1 MYNPGVPNAQYNF
14 ENVVQRPPPSSYMRQ
29 QPSSKGGIPTG
40 SRAGGAPQERPVT
53 SNRGA
58 GFPSSSSGKKG
69 FESKPGSSIN
79 TNTQKPSEEPP
90 EIQFKKLE
98 KEISLL
104 LNKSA
109 ETKLEGNFSGSLSLA
124 KEAVSKEKKL
134 RNLKEDA
141 GAADQINIDL
151 TYAACVNLGIQ
162 YQANGMFEEALNT
175 YSLVVRNKDY
185 PLSGRLR
192 VNMGNIYHT
201 QEKYSSAIKMYRM
214 ALDQM
219 QNIGKHMKFQIM
231 RNIANGF
238 VKMGQFHE
246 AIENYENIMQGE
258 PDHRAAYNLIICYYA
273 LGDTEKMKK
282 TFIMLLSIEII
293 GTQDDD
299 EEDGDNK
306 GPNDPLSEY
315 IKEKRREAFKYI
327 IDAAKL
333 IAPIIEKDWI
343 IGYEAIAEAL
353 RNSEYSV
360 LESEIGILKA
370 EQYIK
375 IKDYDKAIEVF
386 KSFEKKDQSLMARA
400 ATNISFLYFIEKDY
414 KNAEKYSDI
423 AIKTD
428 RYNAK
433 ALVNKGNCLYI
444 RGEYET
450 SKEFFLEAIGVEA
463 DCVEAIYNL
472 GLVNRKMEV
481 DLEALQAFE
490 KLQTIMANA
499 PEVMFQIASIY
510 ENARNFKQ
518 AIKWYN
524 LLLTA
529 LPTDPG
535 VLQKIGFLYSQLN
548 DENQAFHYYMESY
561 RHLPI
566 NIEAISWL
574 GVFYV
579 KSELYEK
586 ACSFFERAS
595 QIQYSEPKWK
605 IMVASCYRRMG
616 NDNKAIDLYKKIH
629 EDFPDNIDCLQYLV
643 SHLKGTG
650 QDYENYSTL
659 LKKLLREKEMNEP
672 LNDANQ
678 NPPPPVMQQMPMPA
692 VVESAPKEVNQ
703 RPGTSRKGGKTL
715 ATKADEDWNLQDNYL
730 P

>member
-1 MYNPGVPNAQYNF
+1 MYNQANPGTQYNF
-14 ENVVQRPPPSSYMRQ
+14 DNVVQRPPPSSYMRQ
-29 QPSSKGGIPTG
+29 QPSSKGRMPTG
-40 SRAGGAPQERPVT
+40 SKGGPQERPVT

-58 GFPSSSSGKKG
+58 GFPSSSSGKRGLEPK
-69 FESKPGSSIN
+69 SSSGSGQP
-79 TNTQKPSEEPP
+79 TGTKPP
-90 EIQFKKLE
+90 EEAPEILFKRLE
-98 KEISLL
+98 KEINSLL
-104 LNKSA
+104 DKSA
-109 ETKLEGNFSGSLSLA
+109 DAKIAGNFSGSLSLA

-162 YQANGMFEEALNT
+162 YQANGMFEEALST

-192 VNMGNIYHT
+192 VNMGNIYYS

-238 VKMGQFHE
+238 VKMGQYHE
-246 AIENYENIMQGE
+246 AIESYENIMQGE
-258 PDHRAAYNLIICYYA
+258 PDHKAAYNLIICYYA

-282 TFIMLLSIEII
+282 TFTMLLSIEII
-293 GTQDDD
+293 GTQEDDD
-299 EEDGDNK
+299 EDSENK
-306 GPNDPLSEY
+306 GPNDALSEY
-315 IKEKRREAFKYI
+315 IKEKRREAFKFI
-327 IDAAKL
+327 IDGAKL
-333 IAPIIEKDWI
+333 IAPVIEKDWI
-343 IGYEAIAEAL
+343 SGYEAIGEAL
-353 RNSEYSV
+353 RNSEYSI

-375 IKDYDKAIEVF
+375 LKDYEKAIEVF
-386 KSFEKKDQSLMARA
+386 KSFEKKDQNLMARA

-414 KNAEKYSDI
+414 KNAEKYADI

-433 ALVNKGNCLYI
+433 ALVNKGNCLYQ
-444 RGEYET
+444 RGEFET
-450 SKEFFLEAIGVEA
+450 SKEFYLEAIGVEA
-463 DCVEAIYNL
+463 DCIEAIYNL

-499 PEVMFQIASIY
+499 PEVMYQIASIY

-529 LPTDPG
+529 SSSDPG

-561 RHLPI
+561 RHFPV
-566 NIEAISWL
+566 NIESISWL

-595 QIQYSEPKWK
+595 QIQSNEPKWK

-616 NDNKAIDLYKKIH
+616 NDSKAIDLYKRIH
-629 EDFPDNIDCLQYLV
+629 DEFPDNIDCLQYLV

-650 QDYENYSTL
+650 QDYEHYSTL

-672 LNDANQ
+672 ANDS
-678 NPPPPVMQQMPMPA
+678 PPPQPVMQQYVPETVP
-692 VVESAPKEVNQ
+692 APKEVNQ
-703 RPGTSRKGGKTL
+703 RPGTSRKGGRTL
-715 ATKADEDWNLQDNYL
+715 ANKDEDDWTNQEVYL

>member
-1 MYNPGVPNAQYNF
+1 MYNPPPVASHQYNF
-14 ENVVQRPPPSSYMRQ
+14 DNVVQRPPPSSYMRQ
-29 QPSSKGGIPTG
+29 QPSSKGMPG
-40 SRAGGAPQERPVT
+40 SRSGQVQERPVT

-58 GFPSSSSGKKG
+58 GFPASSNGKKG
-69 FESKPGSSIN
+69 LDAKPGAPLN
-79 TNTQKPSEEPP
+79 TSGGKAPEEPA
-90 EIQFKKLE
+90 EIMFKKLE
-98 KEISLL
+98 KEINSLL
-104 LNKSA
+104 DKSA
-109 ETKLEGNFSGSLSLA
+109 EAKLAGNLSNSLSFA

-151 TYAACVNLGIQ
+151 TYATCVNLGIQ

-192 VNMGNIYHT
+192 VNMGNIYFN

-258 PDHRAAYNLIICYYA
+258 PDHKSAFNLIICYYA

-282 TFIMLLSIEII
+282 TFTMLLSIEII
-293 GTQDDD
+293 GTQEDD
-299 EEDGDNK
+299 EEDADSK
-306 GPNDPLSEY
+306 GPNDVLSEY
-315 IKEKRREAFKYI
+315 IKEKRREAFKFI

-333 IAPIIEKDWI
+333 IAPVIEKDWI
-343 IGYEAIAEAL
+343 SGYEAIGEAL
-353 RNSEYSV
+353 RNSEYHV

-370 EQYIK
+370 EQFIK
-375 IKDYDKAIEVF
+375 MKDYEKAIEVF

-433 ALVNKGNCLYI
+433 ALVNKGNCLYN
-444 RGEYET
+444 RGEFET

-499 PEVMFQIASIY
+499 PEVMYQIASIY

-524 LLLTA
+524 LLLTSLA
-529 LPTDPG
+529 SDPG
-535 VLQKIGFLYSQLN
+535 VLQKIGFLYSQLG

-561 RHLPI
+561 RHLPV

-579 KSELYEK
+579 KSEMFEK
-586 ACSFFERAS
+586 ACQFFERAS
-595 QIQYSEPKWK
+595 QIQVQEPKWR

-616 NDNKAIDLYKKIH
+616 NDQKAIELYKRIH
-629 EDFPDNIDCLQYLV
+629 EEFPDNIDCLQYLV
-643 SHLKGTG
+643 SQLKGTG
-650 QDYENYSTL
+650 QEYEHYSGM
-659 LKKLLREKEMNEP
+659 LKKLLREKEMNDPQPE
-672 LNDANQ
+672 ANQ
-678 NPPPPVMQQMPMPA
+678 NAPPAPQQPVYEAQPR
-692 VVESAPKEVNQ
+692 EVQQ
-703 RPGTSRKGGKTL
+703 RPGTSRKGGRTL
-715 ATKADEDWNLQDNYL
+715 ATKDEEDWNNQEVYL

>member
-1 MYNPGVPNAQYNF
+1 MYNPPVPGTQYNF
-14 ENVVQRPPPSSYMRQ
+14 DNVVQRPPPSSYMRQ
-29 QPSSKGGIPTG
+29 QPSSKGRMPTG
-40 SRAGGAPQERPVT
+40 SKGGGTQERPVT

-58 GFPSSSSGKKG
+58 GFPSSSSGKRG
-69 FESKPGSSIN
+69 LESKLSAVSGPSSGP
-79 TNTQKPSEEPP
+79 KAPEEPP
-90 EIQFKKLE
+90 EILFKKLE
-98 KEISLL
+98 KEINSLL
-104 LNKSA
+104 DKSA
-109 ETKLEGNFSGSLSLA
+109 EAKLADNFSGALSLA

-162 YQANGMFEEALNT
+162 YQANGMFEEALST

-192 VNMGNIYHT
+192 VNMGNIYHS

-238 VKMGQFHE
+238 VKMGQYHE
-246 AIENYENIMQGE
+246 AIESFENIMQGE
-258 PDHRAAYNLIICYYA
+258 PDQRAAFNLLVCYFA

-282 TFIMLLSIEII
+282 TFTMLLSIEII
-293 GTQDDD
+293 GTQEDDD
-299 EEDGDNK
+299 EDNENK
-306 GPNDPLSEY
+306 GPNDALSEY
-315 IKEKRREAFKYI
+315 IKEKRREAFKFI
-327 IDAAKL
+327 IDAGKL
-333 IAPIIEKDWI
+333 IAPVIEKDWI
-343 IGYEAIAEAL
+343 SGYESIAESL

-375 IKDYDKAIEVF
+375 MKDYEKAIEVF
-386 KSFEKKDQSLMARA
+386 KSFEKKDQNLMARA

-414 KNAEKYSDI
+414 KNAEKYADI

-433 ALVNKGNCLYI
+433 ALVNKGNCLYQ

-450 SKEFFLEAIGVEA
+450 SKEFYLEAIGVEA

-472 GLVNRKMEV
+472 GIVNRKMEV

-499 PEVMFQIASIY
+499 PEVMYQIASIY
-510 ENARNFKQ
+510 ENARNLKQ

-561 RHLPI
+561 RHFPV
-566 NIEAISWL
+566 NIESISWL

-595 QIQYSEPKWK
+595 QIQSNEPKWK

-616 NDNKAIDLYKKIH
+616 NDGKAIDLYKKIH
-629 EDFPDNIDCLQYLV
+629 EEFPDNIDCLQYLV

-650 QDYENYSTL
+650 QDYEHYSTL
-659 LKKLLREKEMNEP
+659 LKKLLREKEMNDPVNENPAPQAYVQQPIVENNP
-672 LNDANQ
+672 L
-678 NPPPPVMQQMPMPA
+678 PP
-692 VVESAPKEVNQ
+692 SKEVNQ
-703 RPGTSRKGGKTL
+703 RPGTSRKGGRTL
-715 ATKADEDWNLQDNYL
+715 ATKDDEDWTNQEVYL

>member
-1 MYNPGVPNAQYNF
+1 MYNPPNPGTQYNF

-29 QPSSKGGIPTG
+29 QPSSKGRVPT
-40 SRAGGAPQERPVT
+40 AGKGGPQERPVT

-58 GFPSSSSGKKG
+58 GFPSSSSGKRGLDQKVT
-69 FESKPGSSIN
+69 SSSGMSSG
-79 TNTQKPSEEPP
+79 QKPIEEAP
-90 EIQFKKLE
+90 EILFKKLE
-98 KEISLL
+98 KEINSLL
-104 LNKSA
+104 DRSA
-109 ETKLEGNFSGSLSLA
+109 EAKLVGNFSGALTLA
-124 KEAVSKEKKL
+124 KESVSKEKKL

-162 YQANGMFEEALNT
+162 YQANGMFEEALST

-192 VNMGNIYHT
+192 VNMGNIYHS

-238 VKMGQFHE
+238 VKMGQYHE
-246 AIENYENIMQGE
+246 AIESYENIMQGE

-273 LGDTEKMKK
+273 LGDTEKMRK
-282 TFIMLLSIEII
+282 TFTMLLSIEII
-293 GTQDDD
+293 GTQEDDD
-299 EEDGDNK
+299 EDPENK
-306 GPNDPLSEY
+306 GPNDSLSEY
-315 IKEKRREAFKYI
+315 IKEKRREAFKFI

-333 IAPIIEKDWI
+333 IAPVIEKDWI
-343 IGYEAIAEAL
+343 SGYESIGEAL

-375 IKDYDKAIEVF
+375 LKDYEKAIEVF
-386 KSFEKKDQSLMARA
+386 KSFEKKDQNLMARA

-414 KNAEKYSDI
+414 KNAEKYADI

-433 ALVNKGNCLYI
+433 ALVNKGNCLYQ
-444 RGEYET
+444 RSDFET
-450 SKEFFLEAIGVEA
+450 SKEFYLEAIGVEA

-499 PEVMFQIASIY
+499 PEVMYQIASIY

-518 AIKWYN
+518 AIKWFN

-529 LPTDPG
+529 LPSDPG

-561 RHLPI
+561 RHFPVS
-566 NIEAISWL
+566 IESISWL

-579 KSELYEK
+579 KSEMYEK

-595 QIQYSEPKWK
+595 QIQSNEPKWK

-616 NDNKAIDLYKKIH
+616 NDNRAIDLYKRIH
-629 EDFPDNIDCLQYLV
+629 EEFPDNIDCLQYLV

-650 QDYENYSTL
+650 QEYEHYSTL

-672 LNDANQ
+672 ANDSPSPQPMMQ
-678 NPPPPVMQQMPMPA
+678 NPY
-692 VVESAPKEVNQ
+692 VESAPPKEVSQ
-703 RPGTSRKGGKTL
+703 RPGTSRKGGRTL
-715 ATKADEDWNLQDNYL
+715 ANKEEEDWTNQEVYL